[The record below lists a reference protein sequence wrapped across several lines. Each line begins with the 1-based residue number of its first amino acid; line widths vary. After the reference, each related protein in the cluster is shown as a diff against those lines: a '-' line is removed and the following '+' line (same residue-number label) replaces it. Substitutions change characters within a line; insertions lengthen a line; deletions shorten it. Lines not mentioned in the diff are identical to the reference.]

1 MKLKQKKIDMK
12 KKAKGQLEELEEV
25 RVRVEASVPEIDEE
39 AFKNMLEEADLKKE
53 IYDKKYE
60 ELTKINQ
67 ELAILQRKA

>member
-25 RVRVEASVPEIDEE
+25 RARVEASVPEIDEE